1 MLFALEGNA
10 DKLPPPPVKMVGEKG
25 YGLYWLWKNGFP
37 IPKTW
42 VLETSAFDLV
52 VEQAGLSGLIAQ
64 VEQAIARLGGDWLA
78 AQRILESLEPDRAML
93 VEGLRLASMP
103 DQVGMALEKLVFMQT
118 LWAVRPS
125 ATIED
130 NTVYSFA
137 RQFESLLS
145 SSGGLALWRAV
156 RQVWASTFSR
166 GALAYCAQ
174 KAIELPCMAVVLQPM
189 APIVPQDR
197 SGVAYSHSPAPTLPG
212 VFIQVAFGAGQDS
225 ASGQGGD
232 LYSVHEGRVQIQ
244 PLRSTTIRVTGADGD
259 MELKPPPSGV
269 ALNAREARELA
280 DLVLAMADQWG
291 GPVNV
296 EFVWRAGYDLT
307 LVQVRSAV
315 SQQTTEMTA

>member
-1 MLFALEGNA
+1 MLFALAGN
-10 DKLPPPPVKMVGEKG
+10 DNQSPPSVKMVGEKG
-25 YGLYWLWKNGFP
+25 YGLYWLGKHGFP
-37 IPKTW
+37 IPTTW
-42 VLETSAFDLV
+42 VLQTSAFDLV
-52 VEQAGLSGLIAQ
+52 VEQAGLRGLIAR
-64 VEQAIARLGGDWLA
+64 VEQALAGLSGDWLA
-78 AQRILESLEPDRAML
+78 AQRTLESLEPDRAML

-130 NTVYSFA
+130 HSAFSFA

-156 RQVWASTFSR
+156 RQVWASTFGR
-166 GALAYCAQ
+166 NALTYCAQ
-174 KAIELPCMAVVLQPM
+174 KAIDLPRMAVVLQPM

-244 PLRSTTIRVTGADGD
+244 PMRSTVIRVTGADGE
-259 MELKPPPSGV
+259 MELKPPPSGF

-280 DLVLAMADQWG
+280 DLVLAVADQWG

-296 EFVWRAGYDLT
+296 EFVWRAGHDLT
-307 LVQVRSAV
+307 LLQVRSAAD
-315 SQQTTEMTA
+315 QQAVEKSV